1 MLHLEQAL
9 KTSLQDVLKTF
20 LQDVLKTFG
29 RRLENVLARRLED
42 VLKTSSRRLEEVLKT
57 SRRRFCKTSW
67 KRLEGVWPRRI
78 YWSWSRRL
86 EDVLKASSE
95 NVWVR
100 WIYSSWSRRLEE
112 VLETS
117 SEDEDERRLQDV
129 CWGVFLFTNINVKRM
144 HDLSFSM
151 MKVSCFIE
159 SGWYYFIL
167 FCLGYLDLA
176 FRWRG
181 LPLPY
186 VNFRVIKASAT
197 KFCNYTHYYACL
209 QFFLK
214 YLFVMP
220 SAFFWRC

>member
-1 MLHLEQAL
+1 MTKTNILVLI
-9 KTSLQDVLKTF
+9 KTSW
-20 LQDVLKTFG
+20 
-29 RRLENVLARRLED
+29 RRLEGIFWKRMSKVNIFVLINTPWRGLED
-42 VLKTSSRRLEEVLKT
+42 VFWRWRRKTSSGRLLGSFLIYQYKCKKNAWFKLLHDESFMFHWIWMVL
-57 SRRRFCKTSW
+57 
-67 KRLEGVWPRRI
+67 
-78 YWSWSRRL
+78 
-86 EDVLKASSE
+86 
-95 NVWVR
+95 
-100 WIYSSWSRRLEE
+100 
-112 VLETS
+112 
-117 SEDEDERRLQDV
+117 
-129 CWGVFLFTNINVKRM
+129 
-144 HDLSFSM
+144 
-151 MKVSCFIE
+151 
-159 SGWYYFIL
+159 FIL